1 MPSHNPSRPRKPRR
15 SRGKQP
21 AGLQAG
27 RDDTAAPEQH
37 GVQPVL
43 TPPEEQVAELTEWR
57 LVGTVEDWAPVL
69 MSTNYADHLAIE
81 DAAAAEQR
89 SAVAQFFRPSSY
101 RARSSTSTGLH
112 GERLQSYD
120 ARTADRQRDSVAHLR
135 RAVNQRD
142 WSFSILARSI
152 SWFNQRI
159 PHRVWN
165 SEQKAGR
172 VAHRDT
178 CTRLLNACSKL
189 LCVRFALHRSVA
201 VFGADQTYAWQGMS
215 KTAKHHRAVE
225 RLDAAGV
232 PIEIKHLV
240 YVNCVQVLLPHNFPA
255 LNGIELL
262 QIALHGPYTEPY
274 ANLYAPLNPARV
286 QQDLRSYA
294 HEVARHLRDAVPPG
308 TQVDQITL
316 RAIAQATFGYPD
328 TDPRGPTP
336 IEITPPLLD
345 TDTKSYNDL
354 MKIFSWCLRFVAYL
368 VTLICLVLFGDG
380 QTVLRARDL
389 KRKFPKT
396 YKRLLIGCGFFHHLA
411 HLLFALNEA
420 FWLCF
425 GCACAAQ
432 LGKEKVYQQM
442 KNLEHDN
449 WKHIVT
455 FFQVVTC
462 ACLAF
467 ILQDVS
473 DPPPELFLRDHDAY
487 AARVHHAGGKVILE
501 FLKHVGYVLSVWQR
515 AGRSGDGARCRQLLG
530 YSFHIFR
537 SVAHK
542 VGSVHIAL
550 ISLVGLYCAHP
561 KLQAMLMACSSI
573 SLLGRRGRNM
583 FIDRLLE
590 AINFLQQKRMSSFVG
605 FETGLHNTHL
615 LQPMLR
621 IDHAWQDAIHG
632 RTPTDDVMTLS
643 MMVEA
648 RKLQDWF
655 VELCGTDLTVDDD
668 ENPFWHTGN
677 PVSLE
682 RGDYRERK
690 PWEWI
695 WRVSAGLVSGK
706 GRSDQRPLSWSAYV
720 RAFIASG
727 LWERP

>member
-1 MPSHNPSRPRKPRR
+1 MPSHDASRPRKQWRRR
-15 SRGKQP
+15 SKSSATPGV
-21 AGLQAG
+21 GTF
-27 RDDTAAPEQH
+27 DTAAPEQH
-37 GVQPVL
+37 GVQPALEPHEELAV
-43 TPPEEQVAELTEWR
+43 PEIEGWR
-57 LVGTVEDWAPVL
+57 LVGNVEDWAPVL
-69 MSTNYADHLAIE
+69 MSTNYADHLELE

-89 SAVAQFFRPSSY
+89 SAVGQFFEPSSY
-101 RARSSTSTGLH
+101 RARLH
-112 GERLQSYD
+112 GERLEAYD
-120 ARTADRQRDSVAHLR
+120 GRTADRQRDSVAHLR
-135 RAVNQRD
+135 RAVNQRS
-142 WSFSILARSI
+142 WSFSTLARSI
-152 SWFNQRI
+152 SWMNQRV
-159 PHRVWN
+159 PKRVWRG
-165 SEQKAGR
+165 ETKAGR
-172 VAHRDT
+172 LAAPDT
-178 CTRLLNACSKL
+178 CKRLLEAAAKL
-189 LCVRFALHRSVA
+189 LLVPFTLHRSVA
-201 VFGADQTYAWQGMS
+201 VFGTDQTYAWQGMS
-215 KTAKHHRAVE
+215 KTAKNHRAVE
-225 RLDAAGV
+225 RVDAAGM

-240 YVNCVQVLLPHNFPA
+240 YVNSVQVLLPHNFPA
-255 LNGIELL
+255 LNGVELL
-262 QIALHGPYTEPY
+262 QIAQHGPYTEPY
-274 ANLYAPLNPARV
+274 YNLLPPLNPARV

-294 HEVARHLRDAVPPG
+294 AEVAQHLRDALPAGASVNS
-308 TQVDQITL
+308 ITM

-336 IEITPPLLD
+336 IRITPPLLD

-354 MKIFSWCLRFVAYL
+354 MKIFSWCLRFVAHL
-368 VTLICLVLFGDG
+368 ITLICLILFGDG

-411 HLLFALNEA
+411 HLLFALNEG

-425 GCACAAQ
+425 CCACAAK
-432 LGKEKVYQQM
+432 LGKEKVYKQM

-449 WKHIVT
+449 WKHVVT
-455 FFQVVTC
+455 FFQVLTV
-462 ACLAF
+462 ACLSF

-487 AARVHHAGGKVILE
+487 AARVHHAGGKVILA
-501 FLKHVGYVLSVWQR
+501 FLKHAGYVLSVWQR

-530 YSFHIFR
+530 YSFHVMR

-550 ISLVGLYCAHP
+550 IALTGLYCAHP
-561 KLQAMLMACSSI
+561 KLQAVLMACSSI

-583 FIDRLLE
+583 FIDRFLE
-590 AINFLQQKRMSSFVG
+590 TINNLQQKRMSSFVG

-615 LQPMLR
+615 LQPMLHV
-621 IDHAWQDAIHG
+621 DHAWQDATQGH
-632 RTPTDDVMTLS
+632 TPTDDIMTLS

-655 VELCGTDLTVDDD
+655 LELCGTDLTVDDD
-668 ENPFWHTGN
+668 ENPFHHTGN

-695 WRVSAGLVSGK
+695 WRVAAGLVAGK
-706 GRSDQRPLSWSAYV
+706 GRSSERPLSWSAYV
-720 RAFIASG
+720 NAFIATG